1 MWNLEQKKDDILPAL
16 KLSYDQMPSYLRQ
29 CFAYFSLYPK
39 DHVFNRYVM
48 CSLWVALGLVQSLNP
63 NEKLESIAG
72 KYIDELHSRSFIQDV
87 NDYGAWCDF
96 KVHDLIHDLALY
108 VAREDFVAVDSHTQN
123 IPQQVRHLS
132 VVEEVALDL
141 ALFPKSRSV
150 RSILFPIFRLGLED
164 ESVLDTWVS
173 RYKYLRYLDLSDS
186 SFETMPN
193 LISKLEHLRFLDL
206 SRNKQIRTL
215 PNSICKL
222 LQLQVLLLSGCTR
235 LENLPKG
242 LGKLISLRRLI
253 VTTKQSV
260 LPHDEFASLIHLQ
273 TLSFHYCDNIKFLF
287 REKLPSI
294 EELYF
299 ESCGSLESLPL
310 NIFPKLQTLF
320 IRKCEK
326 LNLSLNNENPTET
339 LRMKH
344 LFLHNFPRV
353 LTFPGWIAGATNTLE
368 TLLINDFHN
377 LKCLPECLTTM
388 TCLKRLYIISSHQL
402 LSFPNDM
409 HLLTALEYL
418 HIVDCSRLS
427 RKCQPRS
434 GEYWPMISH
443 INRISIE
450 EPKGGKQKK

>member
-1 MWNLEQKKDDILPAL
+1 
-16 KLSYDQMPSYLRQ
+16 
-29 CFAYFSLYPK
+29 
-39 DHVFNRYVM
+39 
-48 CSLWVALGLVQSLNP
+48 
-63 NEKLESIAG
+63 
-72 KYIDELHSRSFIQDV
+72 
-87 NDYGAWCDF
+87 
-96 KVHDLIHDLALY
+96 
-108 VAREDFVAVDSHTQN
+108 
-123 IPQQVRHLS
+123 
-132 VVEEVALDL
+132 
-141 ALFPKSRSV
+141 
-150 RSILFPIFRLGLED
+150 LGLES
-164 ESVLDTWVS
+164 ESVLDTWLS

-299 ESCGSLESLPL
+299 ESCRSLESLPL
-310 NIFPKLQTLF
+310 YLFPKLQTLF
-320 IRKCEK
+320 IRSCGN

-339 LRMKH
+339 LSMKH
-344 LFLHNFPRV
+344 LYLLGFPRV
-353 LTFPGWIAGATNTLE
+353 STLPGWIADAKNTLE
-368 TLLINDFHN
+368 TLVISYFPN
-377 LKCLPECLTTM
+377 LKSLPECLTTM
-388 TCLKRLYIISSHQL
+388 TCLKRLSIIDCRQL
-402 LSFPNDM
+402 LSFPIDM

-418 HIVDCSRLS
+418 YIRNCPELS
-427 RKCQPRS
+427 QKCQPPS
-434 GEYWPMISH
+434 GEYWPMIS
-443 INRISIE
+443 RIKIIYTKELTGE
-450 EPKGGKQKK
+450 EEDDYIPPF